1 VFLYLKGGII
11 IELEELEII
20 VTAKIEEAVR
30 EVMKL
35 APQIKQT
42 MKQVQESFSKVDM
55 KEFNKKVQQ
64 SMENL
69 KRILKKNS
77 NNEVKIK
84 ANNEELK
91 KKVSQARKELDSL
104 KKQTTA
110 RKF

>member
-69 KRILKKNS
+69 KRILKD
-77 NNEVKIK
+77 VLCVGILLIK
-84 ANNEELK
+84 MCVLFVIVMQEINLLY
-91 KKVSQARKELDSL
+91 VL
-104 KKQTTA
+104 
-110 RKF
+110 